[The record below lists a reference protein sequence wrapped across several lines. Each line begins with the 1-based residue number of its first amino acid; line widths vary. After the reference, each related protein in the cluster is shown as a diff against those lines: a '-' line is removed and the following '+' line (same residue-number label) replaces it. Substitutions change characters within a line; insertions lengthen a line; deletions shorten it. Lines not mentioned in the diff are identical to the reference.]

1 MKTVLYNF
9 VNSIINKIENG
20 FDDVAT
26 LTPDIDGIPFKMKDW
41 IQISGPLFYGGAKN
55 DDIYVCICLD
65 GCNSDR
71 LDIYQ
76 KFGYRK
82 EKNDAGVTKYYKWNE
97 ANKIAYEVEEIVVA
111 LVGESIA
118 NTFVSD
124 DVFIEISK
132 RQLENARTS
141 AKQQKRNTMII
152 YICIAI
158 FTPIILFLLAW
169 IMGEI

>member
-1 MKTVLYNF
+1 MRTVLNGF
-9 VNSIINKIENG
+9 INSIIAKIKNG

-26 LTPDIDGIPFKMKDW
+26 LTPDIDGIPFQMKDW
-41 IQISGPLFYGGAKN
+41 IQISGPLFYGGTKN

-71 LDIYQ
+71 LEIYQ

-82 EKNDAGVTKYYKWNE
+82 EENDAGVTKYYKWSE
-97 ANKIAYEVEEIVVA
+97 ADKIANEVEEIVVT
-111 LVGESIA
+111 LVGESKA
-118 NTFVSD
+118 NAFVSD
-124 DVFIEISK
+124 DLFIEISK
-132 RQLENARTS
+132 RQIAD
-141 AKQQKRNTMII
+141 AKIKTQKQKKSELIT

-158 FTPIILFLLAW
+158 LTPILLFLLAW